1 MHEATTSVEI
11 ALRCGHS
18 VEVHPASS
26 TFDFPEEAVYC
37 PECDEAVHLI
47 TEDDLGEWTEQ
58 DGLLVSN
65 LDPTVG
71 YEDESALPAKVDWER
86 SDTEDGFQGIVYDPA
101 VNNYD
106 GEGIL
111 YDTGDLATKS
121 HVRYEVGAWLR
132 RNGYT
137 AADDGYTKEGS

>member
-1 MHEATTSVEI
+1 MQDATLTIEI

-18 VEVHPASS
+18 IELHPASS

-37 PECDEAVHLI
+37 SKCDGPAHFI

-71 YEDESALPAKVDWER
+71 YED
-86 SDTEDGFQGIVYDPA
+86 
-101 VNNYD
+101 
-106 GEGIL
+106 
-111 YDTGDLATKS
+111 
-121 HVRYEVGAWLR
+121 
-132 RNGYT
+132 GYT
-137 AADDGYTKEGS
+137 R